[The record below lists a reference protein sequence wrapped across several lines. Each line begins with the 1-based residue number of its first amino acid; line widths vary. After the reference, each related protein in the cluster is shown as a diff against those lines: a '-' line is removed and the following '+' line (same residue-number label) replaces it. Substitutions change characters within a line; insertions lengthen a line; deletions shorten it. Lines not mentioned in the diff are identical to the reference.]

1 MDTWLKFV
9 LLFIAAYLLG
19 SIPLSYLTA
28 RSRGVDIRKRGTQ
41 QVGTGNLWRTT
52 SHKLGFFVGIYDFL
66 KGMLMVYFAF
76 LAGLEPALQLFTG
89 ISVVIGHN
97 WPVFLRFHG
106 GRGIAT
112 ALGLIIIM
120 PSINSVNIDVT
131 IWPMIF
137 FFGIGVGTLAFFHR
151 TAVPVLI
158 AAVSL
163 PITSAIAGE
172 PLLLTMGYLAL
183 LLIIIIKRLTAQSNT
198 EARKMNM
205 GSVLLY
211 RFLFDRD
218 IRDRAAWVY
227 RGHDPDK
234 DIPE

>member
-9 LLFIAAYLLG
+9 LLLLAAYLLG

-52 SHKLGFFVGIYDFL
+52 SRKLGFFVGIYDFL
-66 KGMLMVYFAF
+66 KGMLMLYLAF

-89 ISVVIGHN
+89 LGVVIGHN

-112 ALGLIIIM
+112 ALGLIIM
-120 PSINSVNIDVT
+120 LPAINSASLDVT

-137 FFGIGVGTLAFFHR
+137 FFGIGVGALFFFHR
-151 TAVPVLI
+151 TAAPVLI
-158 AAVSL
+158 ASISL
-163 PITSAIAGE
+163 PITSAIAKE
-172 PLLLTMGYLAL
+172 PLLLTMGYLAM
-183 LLIIIIKRLTAQSNT
+183 LLIIITKRLTAQSNA
-198 EARKMNM
+198 EAGKMNIA
-205 GSVLLY
+205 SVLFY

-218 IRDRAAWVY
+218 IKDRKLWMY
-227 RGHDPDK
+227 RGPDPDK
-234 DIPE
+234 DITV

>member
-9 LLFIAAYLLG
+9 LLVIAAYLLG

-66 KGMLMVYFAF
+66 KGMLMVYLVS
-76 LAGLEPALQLFTG
+76 LAALEPALQLFAG
-89 ISVVIGHN
+89 IAVVIGHN

-112 ALGLIIIM
+112 ALGLIIIL
-120 PSINSVNIDVT
+120 PSINSANTDVT

-158 AAVSL
+158 ATISL
-163 PITSAIAGE
+163 PITSAIAKE
-172 PLLLTMGYLAL
+172 PLLLTLGYLAL
-183 LLIIIIKRLTAQSNT
+183 LLVVIIKRLTAQSNT
-198 EARKMNM
+198 EAVKAGI
-205 GSVLLY
+205 GSVLLN
-211 RFLFDRD
+211 RFFFDRD
-218 IRDRAAWVY
+218 IKDRSAWVY
-227 RGHDPDK
+227 RGHEPDK

>member
-1 MDTWLKFV
+1 MDTWVKFV
-9 LLFIAAYLLG
+9 LLVVAAYLLG
-19 SIPLSYLTA
+19 SIPLSYLLA

-52 SHKLGFFVGIYDFL
+52 SHKLGFFVGVYDFL
-66 KGMLMVYFAF
+66 KGPLMVYFAL
-76 LAGLEPALQLFTG
+76 LADLEPALQLFTG
-89 ISVVIGHN
+89 ITVVIGHN

-112 ALGLIIIM
+112 ALGLIIIL
-120 PSINSVNIDVT
+120 PAINYADTVVT
-131 IWPMIF
+131 IWPLIF
-137 FFGIGVGTLAFFHR
+137 FFGIGVGALVFFHR
-151 TAVPVLI
+151 TAAPVLI
-158 AAVSL
+158 AAITL
-163 PITSAIAGE
+163 PIVSAVAKE

-183 LLIIIIKRLTAQSNT
+183 LLIIITKRLTAQSNT
-198 EARKMNM
+198 EAKKMNM
-205 GSVLLY
+205 AHVLFY